1 MPVRVS
7 PAVALASRSEPMK
20 PRVPT
25 PSRVVSVILL
35 CAGLFACTACSK
47 KADHGHDHAGKPA
60 GGHHAHTAPHGG
72 MLIELGD
79 HQFNLELVHSVEDG
93 RLTAYVLDA
102 HAENFVR
109 LPIQGFAIIALVNG
123 RRESLPM
130 AAVANPVTGETIG
143 DTSEFA
149 GFADWLK
156 GRVAFDA
163 YIPALDIRGVT
174 FTDVR
179 FAFRS
184 PASP

>member
-1 MPVRVS
+1 MSTIARLITASLVVC
-7 PAVALASRSEPMK
+7 ALAGCAKKQEASHEDHAESE
-20 PRVPT
+20 T
-25 PSRVVSVILL
+25 
-35 CAGLFACTACSK
+35 AG
-47 KADHGHDHAGKPA
+47 HGHHE
-60 GGHHAHTAPHGG
+60 HVAPHGG
-72 MLIELGD
+72 TLIAVGY
-79 HQFNLELVHSVEDG
+79 HQFTIELVHDAEDG

-109 LPIQGFAIIALVNG
+109 LPIQGFALIALVNG

-130 AAVANPVTGETIG
+130 AAVGNPVTGETIG
-143 DTSEFA
+143 DTAEFA

-163 YIPALDIRGVT
+163 YIPAIDIRGTT

-184 PASP
+184 PAPTK